1 MKEVTVEELKKMLD
15 AKEEIQV
22 IDVREPSEF
31 QAGNIDGLLIPLA
44 TVPQN
49 VDKISKDKKVI
60 VHCRSGKRSAN
71 AIAFL
76 ESNHGYT
83 NLYNLTG
90 GILAWKDKIDGTL
103 GAV

>member
-1 MKEVTVEELKKMLD
+1 MKEVTVEELKQMLD
-15 AKEEIQV
+15 ANDDIQV
-22 IDVREPSEF
+22 IDVREPADF
-31 QAGNIDGLLIPLA
+31 QAGNINGELIPLA

-71 AIAFL
+71 AIMFL
-76 ESNHGYT
+76 ENNHGYT

-90 GILAWKDKIDGTL
+90 GILAWKEKIDGSL